1 MNNKTLAAILV
12 GETCIWYDFIIFMN
26 FSSLIF
32 KDTIKE
38 PFTYFPLFLSICIV
52 PFGALF
58 WGYISDKKGY
68 SISLNTT
75 PILMLISSVLVL
87 ISENFTYSFFLLLL
101 SRAIQ
106 GFCIGGD
113 STANSIL
120 IYNNS
125 PFKRKYLNSTFC
137 GMTSIIGFFIALLT
151 AYIIKNHYGSENWKI
166 AFIFSIFITLFSL
179 FLRLKFINRYSININ
194 INYKKLDLLMILKL
208 FLFSTISFSFIGYI
222 FYFKIE
228 KIPHYLVS
236 KEILNSKNIE
246 LYMSYSMLIN
256 IPFMLLASIFCD
268 RFNKYKYLPY
278 IISMIIIPFLI
289 YNIYNSHSLIS
300 YFFYDAIYALASS
313 AIIPTI
319 INYIPLHLRNI
330 IFGLSF
336 NLSFGFFAIFNLL
349 NKDNKILNDT
359 SNNTFLFILFV
370 ASIASIYI
378 LKRLCNETTEVKR
391 ELQHI

>member
-1 MNNKTLAAILV
+1 
-12 GETCIWYDFIIFMN
+12 
-26 FSSLIF
+26 
-32 KDTIKE
+32 
-38 PFTYFPLFLSICIV
+38 
-52 PFGALF
+52 
-58 WGYISDKKGY
+58 
-68 SISLNTT
+68 
-75 PILMLISSVLVL
+75 
-87 ISENFTYSFFLLLL
+87 
-101 SRAIQ
+101 
-106 GFCIGGD
+106 
-113 STANSIL
+113 
-120 IYNNS
+120 
-125 PFKRKYLNSTFC
+125 
-137 GMTSIIGFFIALLT
+137 
-151 AYIIKNHYGSENWKI
+151 
-166 AFIFSIFITLFSL
+166 
-179 FLRLKFINRYSININ
+179 
-194 INYKKLDLLMILKL
+194 
-208 FLFSTISFSFIGYI
+208 
-222 FYFKIE
+222 
-228 KIPHYLVS
+228 
-236 KEILNSKNIE
+236 
-246 LYMSYSMLIN
+246 MSYSMLIN